1 MRAATSGVEAVD
13 EAVDQAIDASMR
25 GCLPTAKQSGVAR
38 VTTYFHVLTLSL
50 EFPFS
55 THELTNHDPRTRIR
69 LSRPHSLHY
78 YENYYPKA
86 HTATIM
92 SSPAAQ
98 MGGSKG
104 GKEPILFR
112 FCSEWWVA

>member
-55 THELTNHDPRTRIR
+55 THELTNHDPAQEYDNRVHTRYITTKTTTQK
-69 LSRPHSLHY
+69 PT
-78 YENYYPKA
+78 P
-86 HTATIM
+86 
-92 SSPAAQ
+92 P
-98 MGGSKG
+98 
-104 GKEPILFR
+104 P
-112 FCSEWWVA
+112 